1 MGRPKV
7 IFFAS
12 LFVFNLVL
20 FLFTLVVDANRAN
33 FDFLFALQGRI
44 PEMKYFAAM
53 GVGLSIAAFLIV
65 YFSNQGHK
73 KEIERLRNEQNDYK
87 ARLYDLQEEIRKIQ
101 DPEMVVDATDNQ
113 ETEQDNNN

>member
-12 LFVFNLVL
+12 LFVFNLLL
-20 FLFTLVVDANRAN
+20 FLFALVVDANRAN

-44 PEMKYFAAM
+44 PEMKYFAAF

-73 KEIERLRNEQNDYK
+73 KEIQRLKNEQNDYK
-87 ARLYDLQEEIRKIQ
+87 ARLYDLQEELRKVQ
-101 DPEMVVDATDNQ
+101 NPEMVAENS
-113 ETEQDNNN
+113 EEKQDKEN